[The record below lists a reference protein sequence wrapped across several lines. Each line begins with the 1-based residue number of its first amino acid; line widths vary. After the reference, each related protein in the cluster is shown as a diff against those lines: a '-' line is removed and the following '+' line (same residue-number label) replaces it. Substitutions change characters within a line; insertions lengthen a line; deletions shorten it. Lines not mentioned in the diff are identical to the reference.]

1 MLTLEEIIEKL
12 EKGKFNNLVYVG
24 KNYSKQGLI
33 DELKEIVENKKKVDG
48 TLTGSVLKMVK

>member
-1 MLTLEEIIEKL
+1 MLTLEDIIEKL

-24 KNYSKQGLI
+24 KNYSKQDLI